1 MIPVTVPL
9 AVNEPKPIPLVVSDN
24 LVSVPMGLATAVQV
38 VTGEHYHGDSEVT
51 PCDHDVVLHTEGL
64 FVDEPITIK
73 AIPNNYGLITW
84 DGIALTV
91 S

>member
-1 MIPVTVPL
+1 MIPIVVPL
-9 AVNEPKPIPLVVSDN
+9 QVSDPKPIPLTVSNN
-24 LVSVPMGLATAVQV
+24 LVNVALGLATAVQI

-51 PCDHDVVLHTEGL
+51 PCGQDVVLHTEGL

-73 AIPNNYGLITW
+73 AIPNNYGLISW
-84 DGIALTV
+84 NGSVLTV